1 MGKKCKMTTVRELCA
16 IVRFIKIKLKNVPPR
31 GKTCKKKATEYP
43 VDKNEHDAR
52 VQSNTK

>member
-1 MGKKCKMTTVRELCA
+1 MFHQGEKHV
-16 IVRFIKIKLKNVPPR
+16 
-31 GKTCKKKATEYP
+31 KKKATEYP